1 MQLMDHLKTVGV
13 FRHKAT
19 GEYLISPEDT
29 YILGSSSGFLWTNNI
44 EGATT
49 YPLCDYEDTIR
60 SLRALGLIVHNN
72 EVEIVVVE
80 FNGYTVRESF
90 AP

>member
-13 FRHKAT
+13 FRRKST

-29 YILGSSSGFLWTNNI
+29 YLLGSSAGFLWTNNI

-49 YPLCDYEDTIR
+49 YPLCDYEETLR
-60 SLRALGLIVHNN
+60 SLRALGLIVSNS
-72 EVEIVVVE
+72 EVEVVIVT
-80 FNGYTVRESF
+80 FTGYTVGEGF